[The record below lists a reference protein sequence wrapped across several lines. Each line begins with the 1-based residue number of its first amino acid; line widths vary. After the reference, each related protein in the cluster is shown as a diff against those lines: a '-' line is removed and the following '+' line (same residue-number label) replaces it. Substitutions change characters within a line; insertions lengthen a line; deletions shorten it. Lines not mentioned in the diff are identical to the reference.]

1 MPTPRRMSFFDVGGL
16 LDDPHSAAYP
26 HHPPTELVSPIKLQ
40 HMNNE
45 PPSPTP
51 LMQRR
56 RGSHVLLEDIGGL
69 LSTPAA
75 QRMQPQ
81 QQPEMVLRP
90 APTTRN
96 FSRPHSR
103 NEISPLPPIDATTSP
118 ASSASPQESR
128 SRRNS
133 EMLLQNASGSSV

>member
-26 HHPPTELVSPIKLQ
+26 HHPPNELIPPIKMP

-69 LSTPAA
+69 LSAPAA
-75 QRMQPQ
+75 QHTQPQ
-81 QQPEMVLRP
+81 QQSENALRP

-103 NEISPLPPIDATTSP
+103 NEISPLPPIEATASP
-118 ASSASPQESR
+118 DPSPSPQEIR
-128 SRRNS
+128 SRHS
-133 EMLLQNASGSSV
+133 SGIFL